1 MDFVKGALKS
11 GSGSSGSTGNTNQAA
26 GGAGKED
33 YGDKGSFAPL
43 PLSPLILSTYFA
55 VCSLQSIICEYHVN
69 NVLSSRLHREE
80 DRPHYDPRPE

>member
-43 PLSPLILSTYFA
+43 SPPLSSYFRRTSHFA
-55 VCSLQSIICEYHVN
+55 VYN
-69 NVLSSRLHREE
+69 R
-80 DRPHYDPRPE
+80 

>member
-33 YGDKGSFAPL
+33 YGDKG
-43 PLSPLILSTYFA
+43 LSTPLLSFTLSTTSA
-55 VCSLQSIICEYHVN
+55 ICGVQSISC
-69 NVLSSRLHREE
+69 
-80 DRPHYDPRPE
+80 

>member
-33 YGDKGSFAPL
+33 YGDKGLSTPLLHLLPSPSHFRRPPQFAVYNQYHANN
-43 PLSPLILSTYFA
+43 ILST
-55 VCSLQSIICEYHVN
+55 
-69 NVLSSRLHREE
+69 RLH
-80 DRPHYDPRPE
+80 